1 MFPHPPPEFA
11 AVASSWVPI
20 AIGAGSTV
28 AALLIVVIVGYVRFL
43 RDRGRGR
50 I

>member
-1 MFPHPPPEFA
+1 
-11 AVASSWVPI
+11 VPI
-20 AIGAGSTV
+20 AIGTGSAV
-28 AALLIVVIVGYVRFL
+28 VALLTVVIVGYVRFL